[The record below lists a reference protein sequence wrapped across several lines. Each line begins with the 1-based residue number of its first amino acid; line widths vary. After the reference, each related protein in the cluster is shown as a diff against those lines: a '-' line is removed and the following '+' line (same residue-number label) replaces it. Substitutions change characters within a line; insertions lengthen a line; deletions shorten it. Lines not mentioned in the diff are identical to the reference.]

1 LEKISLDYSYAL
13 NYIEEHE
20 IKEMGDILDNIHRE
34 LHKKISLQGEFLAW
48 MDFPEKYNREE
59 FNRIQEVA
67 KKIQQDSDILIVIGV
82 GGSYLG
88 ARGAIKML
96 NHSFY
101 NLLDNEKRKTPQI
114 YFAGHNMSPKYLNDL
129 LEIIDGKDIS
139 LNMVSKSGNTT
150 EPAIIFR
157 ILKNYM
163 EEKYG
168 KKIAS
173 ERIYVTTDK
182 EKGILKK
189 IATKEGYETFTIP
202 DDIGGRYSVLTAVG
216 LLPMAVSGID
226 IQEIMRGAGAAQK
239 DLENSNFKHNHAY
252 QYAAIR
258 NILYNKGRT
267 IEILANYEPSMYYFG
282 QWWKQLFGESEGKE
296 NKGIFPTIANFP
308 TDLHSMGQYIQEG
321 TKNIFETILHVQH
334 MNEGVIIKKDK
345 DNLDELNYLDGFSI
359 KEINEKMF
367 KASVLAH
374 NNGGIPNLIINIPEI
389 SAYYYGY
396 LVYFFQKACAMSAC
410 ILGVNPFNQPGV
422 EAYKQNMFA
431 LLGKKGY

>member
-1 LEKISLDYSYAL
+1 
-13 NYIEEHE
+13 
-20 IKEMGDILDNIHRE
+20 
-34 LHKKISLQGEFLAW
+34 
-48 MDFPEKYNREE
+48 
-59 FNRIQEVA
+59 
-67 KKIQQDSDILIVIGV
+67 
-82 GGSYLG
+82 
-88 ARGAIKML
+88 
-96 NHSFY
+96 
-101 NLLDNEKRKTPQI
+101 
-114 YFAGHNMSPKYLNDL
+114 
-129 LEIIDGKDIS
+129 
-139 LNMVSKSGNTT
+139 MVSKSGNTT